1 MALGLPLALVLLL
14 HGARS
19 SAGYGLSA
27 DTAPPAPPNEISTP
41 QRQPTAAP
49 SARVS
54 ITSLP
59 SAQPTR
65 WKTCTPSQ
73 ADWSGVYN
81 STSFAT
87 IVLDPG
93 TNETSSFSPGSDHVE
108 HTITAGPSPYT
119 FTYASSETWPFVCIS
134 EPCTQCQPTLR
145 CSSVEYTGIKLFY
158 AEVVVVV

>member
-1 MALGLPLALVLLL
+1 MALGLRLVLALLL

-19 SAGYGLSA
+19 SAAAGYGLSA
-27 DTAPPAPPNEISTP
+27 DTAPPAPHNEISTP
-41 QRQPTAAP
+41 QRQPTA
-49 SARVS
+49 
-54 ITSLP
+54 
-59 SAQPTR
+59 
-65 WKTCTPSQ
+65 CTPSQ